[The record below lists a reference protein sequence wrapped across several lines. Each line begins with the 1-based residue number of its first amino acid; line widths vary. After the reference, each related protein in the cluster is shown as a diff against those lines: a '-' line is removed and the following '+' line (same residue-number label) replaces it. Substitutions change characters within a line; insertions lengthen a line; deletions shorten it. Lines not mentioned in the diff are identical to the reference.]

1 MKMTHIKSVS
11 ILVASLLLFAGCSD
25 SSNDSVS
32 ASDMA
37 KEADNSASK
46 DELASGLASMQKQAQ
61 DKIAAAQEKADE
73 QAAQLKAEVSAA
85 LAEQRQQLLS
95 QMNANTS
102 SLANQMTGLNDK
114 YESLKGSLPDEVLKV
129 VKEQIPDLETS
140 INKLKEMA
148 AKFDPNCIE
157 ELNNFKQKYQK
168 EYEVAVNLMKKASEL
183 LTSSGVNMPKLF

>member
-1 MKMTHIKSVS
+1 
-11 ILVASLLLFAGCSD
+11 
-25 SSNDSVS
+25 
-32 ASDMA
+32 MA

-148 AKFDPNCIE
+148 AKFDPNSIE

>member
-148 AKFDPNCIE
+148 AKFDPNSIE